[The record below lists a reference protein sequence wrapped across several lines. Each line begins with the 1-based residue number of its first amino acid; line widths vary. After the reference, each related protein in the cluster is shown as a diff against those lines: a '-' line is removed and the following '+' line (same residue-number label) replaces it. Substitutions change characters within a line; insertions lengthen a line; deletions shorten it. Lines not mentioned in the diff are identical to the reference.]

1 MKRAFW
7 LLVLTLLLPAR
18 ALATPPSYV
27 GGQYR
32 YWAFSDH
39 NDLRDVL
46 AYWMQ
51 GYFHVQLEYWDFVDD
66 ETDDRWRPEIGVH
79 LHDHRR
85 SVYNVGWRGERT
97 EHNRQDRFW
106 FGTDQ
111 VLDDHLVGRV
121 ELSPIVSSQ
130 STVWVFS
137 AGADYYWGSYNFA
150 SATLTHDPRGENG
163 HELWTVPLRVRLANE
178 QDDWVQA
185 TIAPASRSTWG
196 WAIDIKK
203 NRIRAGIERN
213 NRYDFTTQDNIIYS
227 IGFEQPLR
235 PRE

>member
-1 MKRAFW
+1 
-7 LLVLTLLLPAR
+7 
-18 ALATPPSYV
+18 V

-32 YWAFSDH
+32 YWAFNDH

-51 GYFHVQLEYWDFVDD
+51 GYFHVQLEYWDFVNEDS
-66 ETDDRWRPEIGVH
+66 DDRWRPEIGFH
-79 LHDHRR
+79 IHDHRR
-85 SVYNVGWRGERT
+85 SVYNIGWRGESTKDQRQ
-97 EHNRQDRFW
+97 NRYW
-106 FGTDQ
+106 IGTDQ

-121 ELSPIVSSQ
+121 EVSPIASSH
-130 STVWVFS
+130 STLTVFS
-137 AGADYYWGSYNFA
+137 VGADYYWGSYNFA

-163 HELWTVPLRVRLANE
+163 HELWTLPLRLRLANE
-178 QDDWVQA
+178 QDDWVQG
-185 TIAPASRSTWG
+185 TVAPASRSTWG
-196 WAIDIKK
+196 WSIDIKK
-203 NRIRAGIERN
+203 NRIRAGVERN